1 MTGFTQQLGAIM
13 NTRYSPH
20 RFLVGL
26 GLFVVA
32 ACGSDV
38 TPPTGP
44 PTVTAVNPAS
54 GPLAG
59 GTTVTITGTNF
70 TNVTSVTIGST
81 ELGSRT
87 LVSTTTV
94 TGTTP
99 AAAVLGPKDVVVT
112 STSHGSGTC
121 SGCFSYVSIRA
132 VAIAAGYSHTCGLAS
147 TGAAY
152 CWGANGGALGDGSYM
167 NSSIP
172 VAVSGDL
179 SFSAL
184 AAGGGFTCGLRS
196 SGTAYCWGN
205 NTSGQLGNY
214 PPKDNAGIP
223 TPVLVSGGLSFSALA
238 AGAAHT
244 CGLTSAGAA
253 YCWGL
258 DLFGELGSSPL
269 TFNFSSTPQA
279 VSGGWS
285 FVALT
290 AGVYHTCGLTSLGA
304 AYCWGDNETSQL
316 GNGSTGFSTDTT
328 PVAVSGGLTFSALA
342 AGSWHTCGL
351 ARSGAAY
358 CWGSNF
364 AGQLGTGSTTDSSI
378 PVLVS
383 GAIPFSAIATGDSHT
398 CGLTSSG
405 GAYCWG
411 DNALGQLGAGSITSS
426 STPVAVSGSLIF
438 STLTAG
444 GRHTCGLTSAAAI
457 YCWGENAQGQIGN
470 GATANSSVPVAVVG
484 MP

>member
-1 MTGFTQQLGAIM
+1 M
-13 NTRYSPH
+13 NTSSVPGRLLIAVSL
-20 RFLVGL
+20 FLL
-26 GLFVVA
+26 A
-32 ACGSDV
+32 ACGSDS
-38 TPPTGP
+38 TAPGGP
-44 PTVTAVNPAS
+44 LTVTTVTPAS

-59 GTTVTITGTNF
+59 GTRVTITGTNF
-70 TNVTSVTIGST
+70 VDVASVTIGGN
-81 ELGSRT
+81 ELGSFT
-87 LVSTTTV
+87 IVSSTKV

-99 AAAVLGPKDVVVT
+99 ASTILGPKDAVVT
-112 STSHGSGTC
+112 SSSHGSGTC

-132 VAIAAGYSHTCGLAS
+132 AAIAAGYTHTCGLAS

-152 CWGANGGALGDGSYM
+152 CWGANGGALGDGSYV

-172 VAVSGDL
+172 VAVSGGL

-184 AAGGGFTCGLRS
+184 AAGGGFTCGLTS
-196 SGTAYCWGN
+196 AGTAYCWGN

-214 PPKDNAGIP
+214 PPKDNVGIP

-269 TFNFSSTPQA
+269 TGNFSSTPQA

-351 ARSGAAY
+351 AGSGAAY
-358 CWGSNF
+358 CWGSNYG
-364 AGQLGTGSTTDSSI
+364 GQLGTGSATDSSI
-378 PVLVS
+378 PVAVS
-383 GAIPFSAIATGDSHT
+383 GGLTFSAVAAGGDHS
-398 CGLTSSG
+398 CGLTSTG
-405 GAYCWG
+405 AAYCWG
-411 DNALGQLGAGSITSS
+411 VNNSGQLGDGSITNS
-426 STPVAVSGSLIF
+426 STPVAVSGGLTF

-444 GRHTCGLTSAAAI
+444 AGHTCGLTSTKTT
-457 YCWGENAQGQIGN
+457 YCWGDNQYGQLGN
-470 GATANSSVPVAVVG
+470 GSTTNSSVPVAVVG
-484 MP
+484 WSP

>member
-1 MTGFTQQLGAIM
+1 M
-13 NTRYSPH
+13 NTSSVPGRLLIAVSL
-20 RFLVGL
+20 FLL
-26 GLFVVA
+26 A
-32 ACGSDV
+32 ACGSDS
-38 TPPTGP
+38 TAPGGP
-44 PTVTAVNPAS
+44 LTVTTVTPAS

-59 GTTVTITGTNF
+59 GTRVTITGTNF
-70 TNVTSVTIGST
+70 VDVASVTIGGN
-81 ELGSRT
+81 ELGSFT
-87 LVSTTTV
+87 IVSSTKV

-99 AAAVLGPKDVVVT
+99 ASTILGPKDAVVT
-112 STSHGSGTC
+112 SSSHGSGTC

-132 VAIAAGYSHTCGLAS
+132 AAIAAGYTHTCGLAS

-152 CWGANGGALGDGSYM
+152 CWGANGGALGDGSYV

-172 VAVSGDL
+172 VAVSGGL

-184 AAGGGFTCGLRS
+184 AAGGGFTCGLTS
-196 SGTAYCWGN
+196 AGTAYCWGN
-205 NTSGQLGNY
+205 NTSGQLGTY
-214 PPKDNAGIP
+214 PPKDNGGIP
-223 TPVLVSGGLSFSALA
+223 TAVLVSGGLSFSALG

-269 TFNFSSTPQA
+269 TGNFSSTPQA

-351 ARSGAAY
+351 AGSGAAY
-358 CWGSNF
+358 CWGSNYG
-364 AGQLGTGSTTDSSI
+364 GQLGTGSATDSSI
-378 PVLVS
+378 PVAVS
-383 GAIPFSAIATGDSHT
+383 GGLTFSAVAARGDHT
-398 CGLTSSG
+398 CGLTSAG
-405 GAYCWG
+405 MAYCWG
-411 DNALGQLGAGSITSS
+411 VNNSGQLGDGSITNS
-426 STPVAVSGSLIF
+426 STPVAVSGGLTF

-444 GRHTCGLTSAAAI
+444 AGHTCGLTSTKTT
-457 YCWGENAQGQIGN
+457 YCWGDNQYGQLGN
-470 GATANSSVPVAVVG
+470 GSTTNSSVPVAVVG
-484 MP
+484 WSP

>member
-1 MTGFTQQLGAIM
+1 M
-13 NTRYSPH
+13 NTSSVPGRLLIAVSL
-20 RFLVGL
+20 FLL
-26 GLFVVA
+26 A
-32 ACGSDV
+32 ACGSDS
-38 TPPTGP
+38 TAPGGP
-44 PTVTAVNPAS
+44 LTVTTVTPAS

-59 GTTVTITGTNF
+59 GTRVTITGTNF
-70 TNVTSVTIGST
+70 VDVASVTIGGN
-81 ELGSRT
+81 ELGSFT
-87 LVSTTTV
+87 IVSSTKV

-99 AAAVLGPKDVVVT
+99 ASTILGPKDAVVT
-112 STSHGSGTC
+112 SSSHGSGTC

-132 VAIAAGYSHTCGLAS
+132 AAIAAGYTHTCGLAS

-152 CWGANGGALGDGSYM
+152 CWGANGGALGDGSYV

-172 VAVSGDL
+172 VAVSGGL

-184 AAGGGFTCGLRS
+184 AAGGGFTCGLTS
-196 SGTAYCWGN
+196 AGTAYCWGN
-205 NTSGQLGNY
+205 NTSGQLGTY
-214 PPKDNAGIP
+214 PPKDNGGIP
-223 TPVLVSGGLSFSALA
+223 TAVLVSGGLSFSALG

-269 TFNFSSTPQA
+269 TGNFSSTPQA

-342 AGSWHTCGL
+342 AGSWHTFGL
-351 ARSGAAY
+351 AGSGAAY
-358 CWGSNF
+358 CWGSNYG
-364 AGQLGTGSTTDSSI
+364 GQLGTGSATDSSI
-378 PVLVS
+378 PVAVS
-383 GAIPFSAIATGDSHT
+383 GGLTFSAVAARGDHT
-398 CGLTSSG
+398 CGLTSAG
-405 GAYCWG
+405 MAYCWG
-411 DNALGQLGAGSITSS
+411 VNNSGQLGDGSITNS
-426 STPVAVSGSLIF
+426 STPVAVSGGLTF

-444 GRHTCGLTSAAAI
+444 AGHTCGLTSTKTT
-457 YCWGENAQGQIGN
+457 YCWGDNQYGQLGN
-470 GATANSSVPVAVVG
+470 GSTTNSSVPVAVVG
-484 MP
+484 WSP